1 MRGEGLDEC
10 ADVERAAEDGQAHG
24 AGDSGVA
31 CPVEKALA
39 SGRLSEVVVVLAEL
53 GPDATLHDAAVDEL
67 DGEGLDVAIAADF
80 ETDFAAC
87 GDFAQHAVKLLGA
100 LDVLAVE
107 LDDDIVDAE
116 ADLAGGRIVI
126 DEGDDGAAN
135 FLELEDLCLG
145 LVDIGEVYAEVAL
158 GG

>member
-1 MRGEGLDEC
+1 M
-10 ADVERAAEDGQAHG
+10 
-24 AGDSGVA
+24 
-31 CPVEKALA
+31 
-39 SGRLSEVVVVLAEL
+39 
-53 GPDATLHDAAVDEL
+53 
-67 DGEGLDVAIAADF
+67 
-80 ETDFAAC
+80 
-87 GDFAQHAVKLLGA
+87 KLLGA